1 MTHFLRTSAL
11 RTAFLLGLTTFVLLA
26 GTACSGGDTP
36 SQTPPANPEE
46 IGLQAVE
53 VAAPDFTLPTL
64 EGGEVTLSSLQGQI
78 VMINFWQVNCPPCEE
93 EMPFLE
99 AAAKQYD
106 GEAVVLA
113 VGIGVDAAGA
123 REFVGDGSLS
133 MLVPLDTQA
142 KAAAKYSV
150 GFTPT
155 TFLVDRD
162 GIVRYVKV
170 GAFARAVDVSAA
182 IAFTLAGG
190 A

>member
-1 MTHFLRTSAL
+1 MTHWLRTSAA
-11 RTAFLLGLTTFVLLA
+11 RKALLLVLATVVPVA
-26 GTACSGGDTP
+26 GAGCSGGNTP
-36 SQTPPANPEE
+36 SQTPPASPEE

-64 EGGEVTLSSLQGQI
+64 EDGDVTLSNLQGKV

-93 EMPFLE
+93 EMPYLE

-106 GEAVVLA
+106 GEAYIMA
-113 VGIGVDAAGA
+113 VGIAVDATGA
-123 REFVGDGSLS
+123 RAFVGKGDLQ

-142 KAAAKYSV
+142 NAAAKYSV
-150 GFTPT
+150 GYTPT
-155 TFLVDRD
+155 TFLVDKS

-170 GAFARAVDVSAA
+170 GAFERAIDVSAA

>member
-1 MTHFLRTSAL
+1 MTQWLRTSLPHKAL
-11 RTAFLLGLTTFVLLA
+11 LFALAAFVLLA
-26 GTACSGGDTP
+26 GAGCSEESAP
-36 SQTPPANPEE
+36 PQTPPASPEE

-64 EGGEVTLSSLQGQI
+64 EGGDVTLSSLQGKV

-93 EMPFLE
+93 EMPYLE

-106 GEAVVLA
+106 GEAFILA

-123 REFVGDGSLS
+123 REFVGEGDLQ

-142 KAAAKYSV
+142 NAAAKYSV
-150 GFTPT
+150 GYTPT
-155 TFLVDRD
+155 TFLVDKS

-170 GAFARAVDVSAA
+170 GAFARAIDVSAA